1 VSVDRDRSIT
11 ELRVKAADLRAY
23 GATDPAQTCERNA
36 RDLEDSFR
44 AWWLADLT
52 VADAAKESG
61 YSEERLREMARDGA
75 LPHKKGQGQR
85 GDVTV
90 CPLRSP
96 TSPQARGLDSHLV
109 RSKAPEETPE
119 AHLAEAC
126 LRHQYGAIRTISLT
140 AAVRRAIQSAPCST
154 RALASEAGITHSTLV
169 RIGDGSREATPAVA
183 EAVARALRTWG
194 ARCTGLA
201 VVVETAAKGD

>member
-75 LPHKKGQGQR
+75 LPHKKGQGER
-85 GDVTV
+85 GHVTV
-90 CPLRSP
+90 
-96 TSPQARGLDSHLV
+96 
-109 RSKAPEETPE
+109 
-119 AHLAEAC
+119 
-126 LRHQYGAIRTISLT
+126 
-140 AAVRRAIQSAPCST
+140 
-154 RALASEAGITHSTLV
+154 
-169 RIGDGSREATPAVA
+169 
-183 EAVARALRTWG
+183 
-194 ARCTGLA
+194 ARCDLPRRPRPSDSTVTSLEVRLLRKRPKPTLRKHA
-201 VVVETAAKGD
+201 